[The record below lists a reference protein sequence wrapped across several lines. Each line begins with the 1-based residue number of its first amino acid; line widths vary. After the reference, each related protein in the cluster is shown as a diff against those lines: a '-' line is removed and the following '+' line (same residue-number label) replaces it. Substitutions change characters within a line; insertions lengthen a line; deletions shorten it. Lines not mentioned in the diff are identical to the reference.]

1 MRDLRPQRRHWTLEA
16 LGLDAAQ
23 PVRITRH
30 VHEGDLNPLH
40 DHDFWEL
47 MLVVAGEGVHE
58 TDGGAAPLVAGQAIV
73 LRPGL
78 FHAFRECV
86 SLDVLNCAILPA
98 LFEMEMAWLYKDAS
112 VGPLLRVN
120 GDRVHAGEPIV
131 VTLDEA
137 VMARGRALLA
147 PVASSRMKPVR
158 HERAGGIGRAAA
170 LLSELAAVWAREAGE
185 RPAVPRVVRKAAEAL
200 EWDPAR
206 AWKMEDLS
214 AEVDCSMAYLT
225 RQFTEAMGMPP
236 MAYLARVRAE
246 RAAVI
251 LRRTDEPIAEVGALV
266 GYGSPEHFSRRFR
279 EQYRLSP
286 SQYRKR
292 HRGG

>member
-1 MRDLRPQRRHWTLEA
+1 MAGPPRRITHWTLDA
-16 LGLDAAQ
+16 LGLEAAK
-23 PVRITRH
+23 PVRVLRG
-30 VHEGDLNPLH
+30 VREGDRNPRH
-40 DHDFWEL
+40 DHDFWEVSL
-47 MLVVAGEGVHE
+47 IVGGEAVHE
-58 TDGGAAPLVAGQAIV
+58 TDGGAGPMTAGHAIV
-73 LRPGL
+73 IRPGV
-78 FHAFRECV
+78 FHVFRECR
-86 SLDVLNCAILPA
+86 SLEVMICAIVPSV
-98 LFEMEMAWLYKDAS
+98 FERELAWLYKDAV

-120 GDRVHAGEPIV
+120 GGRVHAGEPIV
-131 VTLDEA
+131 VRLDEGA
-137 VMARGRALLA
+137 MGRARSALEPVAGRGNA
-147 PVASSRMKPVR
+147 PVGFG
-158 HERAGGIGRAAA
+158 RAEGVGRAAA
-170 LLSELAAVWAREAGE
+170 LLGVVGEAWSVQGGE
-185 RPAVPRVVRKAAEAL
+185 RAAMPRVVRKAAEAL
-200 EWDPAR
+200 EWAPAR
-206 AWKMEDLS
+206 AWKRDDLS
-214 AEVDCSMAYLT
+214 REVDCSVAYLT